1 MNDRFEEL
9 FYAAGLII
17 ALALPT
23 YFLYMFFLLLL
34 GALQK

>member
-1 MNDRFEEL
+1 MNDKFEEL
-9 FYAAGLII
+9 FYAVGVII

-23 YFLYMFFLLLL
+23 YFLFMFFLLLL